1 LYRLTGEVVNFTQ
14 LCILLVE
21 CGLYGPSYSP
31 VILATTHFT
40 CVTHLKALYA
50 EEAEVLVQF
59 TPCLLRLAKV
69 LFQIYL
75 HLLSAAKKEEM
86 HDTSSSKLIVTKA
99 N

>member
-1 LYRLTGEVVNFTQ
+1 MYRLTGEVVNFTQ

-21 CGLYGPSYSP
+21 CGLYKPSYSP

-40 CVTHLKALYA
+40 SATHLKALYA

-59 TPCLLRLAKV
+59 TPCQPRLVEV

-75 HLLSAAKKEEM
+75 HLLSAMKRRRDAR
-86 HDTSSSKLIVTKA
+86 SIKL
-99 N
+99 

>member
-1 LYRLTGEVVNFTQ
+1 MEEHPYDTSTPHTSR
-14 LCILLVE
+14 
-21 CGLYGPSYSP
+21 
-31 VILATTHFT
+31 A
-40 CVTHLKALYA
+40 THLKALYA

-59 TPCLLRLAKV
+59 TPCQLRLAEV

-86 HDTSSSKLIVTKA
+86 HDTSSSKLRVTKA